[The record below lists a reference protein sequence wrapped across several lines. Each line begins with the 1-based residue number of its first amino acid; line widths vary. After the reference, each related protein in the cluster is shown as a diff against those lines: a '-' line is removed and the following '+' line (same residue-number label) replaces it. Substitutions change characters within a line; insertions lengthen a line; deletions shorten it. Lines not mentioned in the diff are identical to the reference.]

1 MYASGADFVRVVR
14 ASTCAQVFVDESP
27 ELIGG
32 RSPDHAWL
40 ATQARHLG
48 HQVHFLAQRATMLSP
63 TVRGQCSHVFAFR
76 SPTPDAKLLAEE
88 RAAPELVG
96 ASSLALGEYLYARP
110 DGRVTRHRLPPHGA
124 PPPPR

>member
-1 MYASGADFVRVVR
+1 VYADGERFAAVVR
-14 ASTCAQVFVDESP
+14 ASLRCQVFVDESP

-32 RSPDHAWL
+32 RSPDHAWM

-88 RAAPELVG
+88 RAAPELIG
-96 ASSLALGEYLYARP
+96 ASTLALGHYLYARP
-110 DGRVTRHRLPPHGA
+110 DGRVTRHQLPPL
-124 PPPPR
+124 R